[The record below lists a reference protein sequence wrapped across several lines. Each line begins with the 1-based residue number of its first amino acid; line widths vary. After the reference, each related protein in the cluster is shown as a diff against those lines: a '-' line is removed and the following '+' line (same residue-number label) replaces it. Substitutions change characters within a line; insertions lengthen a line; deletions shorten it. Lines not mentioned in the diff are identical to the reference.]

1 MSTRIG
7 HLSDI
12 HVPALEPFSLADLF
26 SKRITGFLNFKLKR
40 EKEYRVAV
48 LEAAVQRLIDAK
60 VDAVIISGDL
70 TNLAYLQEFEAA
82 HALLAPLSDAGIPW
96 FVIPGNHDRYLAA
109 ADDGRMER
117 VFHDALGEPLSDAP
131 YPWVAELDA
140 LTLVGLN
147 SAVPTRPFHAWGVVS
162 EPQIDAL
169 RAAGGRLA
177 HLGKPIVLA
186 VHHHIGRAPNK
197 KNDATRNLR
206 NSDEVLALARE
217 LGVALIVHGHNH
229 FLDIQDHEGVR
240 VFAASSGISNQAGV
254 HRSAGQ
260 VAIHQVDDDGSVAHE
275 VAFWMGDSF
284 GPWTP
289 ADPETLPPKAPSR

>member
-12 HVPALEPFSLADLF
+12 HVPALEPLSIKDVF

-40 EKEYRVAV
+40 QKEYDIAV

-82 HALLAPLSDAGIPW
+82 RALLTPLSDAGIPW

-117 VFHDALGEPLSDAP
+117 VFHDAIGVPLSDAA
-131 YPWVAELDA
+131 YPWVAELDE

-147 SAVPTRPFHAWGVVS
+147 SAVPTRPFDAWGVVS
-162 EPQIDAL
+162 GAQIDAL
-169 RAAGGRLA
+169 RAAAERLA
-177 HLGKPIVLA
+177 HRGKPIVFA

-206 NSDEVLALARE
+206 NSDEVLALARA

-229 FLDIQDHEGVR
+229 FLDIRDVDGVR

-260 VAIHQVDDDGSVAHE
+260 VAIHHITADGAASHE
-275 VAFWMGDSF
+275 VAFWSGDTF

-289 ADPETLPPKAPSR
+289 ADPDTLPPPPPLR